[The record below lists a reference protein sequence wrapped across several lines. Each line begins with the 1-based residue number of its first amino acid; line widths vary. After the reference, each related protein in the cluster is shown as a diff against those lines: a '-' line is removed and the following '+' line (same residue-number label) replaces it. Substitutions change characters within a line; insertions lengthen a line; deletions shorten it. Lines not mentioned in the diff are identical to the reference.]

1 MNGEKRMGDT
11 KNLLI
16 IVNNGMDKAYNQ
28 YASYVVAFMAKNM
41 AKIENVTVYY
51 GPHGV
56 SVTKKG
62 NLASLVCSDDV
73 KNLLS
78 SQLDG
83 VSAGD
88 LPDNMELMA
97 RFVKDKLG
105 VNIVSCATFNVID
118 GISQDLE
125 DVSGI
130 EDFITPVKLPDAA
143 QALLQADKVL
153 YF

>member
-1 MNGEKRMGDT
+1 MADI

-16 IVNNGMDKAYNQ
+16 IVNNGMEKAYNQ
-28 YASYVVAFMAKNM
+28 YASYVVAFMAKHI
-41 AKIENVTVYY
+41 AGIENVTVYY

-56 SVTKKG
+56 GVAKKG
-62 NLASLVCSDDV
+62 NLASLECNDDV

-97 RFVKDKLG
+97 RFVKDELG

-118 GISQDLE
+118 GISENLE
-125 DVSGI
+125 DVSET
-130 EDFITPVKLPDAA
+130 EDFITPVKLPAAA
-143 QALLQADKVL
+143 QALLEADKIL